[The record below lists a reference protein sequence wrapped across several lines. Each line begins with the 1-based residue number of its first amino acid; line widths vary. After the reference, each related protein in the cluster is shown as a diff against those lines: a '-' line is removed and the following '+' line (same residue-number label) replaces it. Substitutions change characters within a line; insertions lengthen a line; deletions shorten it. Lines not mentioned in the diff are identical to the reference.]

1 MREIITTAPRFVVP
15 VTDSDSARQTD
26 AQRDACVYSNDSRR
40 AGTRGVSVPNGS
52 DPRDHPRV
60 QELRRVAGLRCLLFS
75 MQFEPQGG
83 VQVHRCSVNVCASNP
98 VGKIACAKYT
108 INSANEIESIAGRDV
123 W

>member
-1 MREIITTAPRFVVP
+1 MHACTVTTAG
-15 VTDSDSARQTD
+15 AR
-26 AQRDACVYSNDSRR
+26 AREGFR
-40 AGTRGVSVPNGS
+40 AERIG
-52 DPRDHPRV
+52 PRDHPR
-60 QELRRVAGLRCLLFS
+60 ELRRVAGLRYLLFS

-83 VQVHRCSVNVCASNP
+83 VLVHRCSVNVCASDP